1 MDDLGSPSHYSGSF
15 FTPLLISLAGI
26 ITSSLVIVAY
36 HLILV
41 RYCLWRRRQQQLN
54 NRHLQQMPGDQSKGV
69 DQRILDTIPILSYS
83 TKKGADQIECVV
95 CLGELEEGDMVRLLP
110 NCRHEFHV
118 PCIDKWFMAHLNCPV
133 CRSPIVAPII
143 TPPVVP
149 LAIEVESVNVAQ
161 SSPQGGDDHD
171 HDDAG
176 SGDVG
181 VASTSRVQV
190 ESGGLLRHCVSLVL
204 PMEGKQRGMI
214 TGLKRSVSLDQSCII
229 INIQRECEKESPSSS
244 SSSSSC
250 STKDVLT
257 QNRTYS
263 AKSATQ
269 IDRMSRMLLRS
280 FSQLRLGRGSSREI
294 GILPY

>member
-1 MDDLGSPSHYSGSF
+1 MDDLGSPSHNSGSF

-54 NRHLQQMPGDQSKGV
+54 NRHLQEMPGGQSKGV
-69 DQRILDTIPILSYS
+69 DQKILDTIPILSYS

-118 PCIDKWFMAHLNCPV
+118 LCIDKWFMAHSNCPV

-143 TPPVVP
+143 PPPVVP

-161 SSPQGGDDHD
+161 SSPQG
-171 HDDAG
+171 
-176 SGDVG
+176 

-190 ESGGLLRHCVSLVL
+190 ESGGSLRHCVSLVL
-204 PMEGKQRGMI
+204 PMEGKQRAMI

-229 INIQRECEKESPSSS
+229 INIQRECEKESA
-244 SSSSSC
+244 SSSSC

-269 IDRMSRMLLRS
+269 VDRMSRMLLRS
-280 FSQLRLGRGSSREI
+280 FSQLRLGRGSSGDI

>member
-54 NRHLQQMPGDQSKGV
+54 NRHLQEMPGGQSKGV
-69 DQRILDTIPILSYS
+69 DQKILDTIPILSYS

-118 PCIDKWFMAHLNCPV
+118 PCIDKWFMAHSNCPV

-143 TPPVVP
+143 PPPVVP

-161 SSPQGGDDHD
+161 SSPQG
-171 HDDAG
+171 
-176 SGDVG
+176 

-190 ESGGLLRHCVSLVL
+190 ESGGSLRHCVSLVL
-204 PMEGKQRGMI
+204 PMEGKQREMI

-229 INIQRECEKESPSSS
+229 INIQRECEKESSSSS

-250 STKDVLT
+250 STNDVLT
-257 QNRTYS
+257 QNRSYS
-263 AKSATQ
+263 AQSATQ

-280 FSQLRLGRGSSREI
+280 FSQLRLGRGSSRDI

>member
-1 MDDLGSPSHYSGSF
+1 MDDLGSPSHNSGSF

-54 NRHLQQMPGDQSKGV
+54 NRYLQQIPGGQSKGL
-69 DQRILDTIPILSYS
+69 DQKILDTIPILSFS
-83 TKKGADQIECVV
+83 TKKGKDQIECVV
-95 CLGELEEGDMVRLLP
+95 CLGELGEGDMVRLLP

-118 PCIDKWFMAHLNCPV
+118 PCIDKWFMEHSNCPV

-190 ESGGLLRHCVSLVL
+190 ESGGSLRHCVSLVL

-229 INIQRECEKESPSSS
+229 INIQRECDKESSSSS

-269 IDRMSRMLLRS
+269 IDCMSRMLFRS
-280 FSQLRLGRGSSREI
+280 FSQLRLGRGSSRDI